1 MRLVFYRKN
10 AKLPGDFQN
19 WNLWRK
25 ANPNLINTGLVFSKK
40 HIIKHSFLVVY
51 FDQICLHEYHLNT
64 NEASTFPTAYT

>member
-40 HIIKHSFLVVY
+40 HIIKQSFLVV
-51 FDQICLHEYHLNT
+51 
-64 NEASTFPTAYT
+64 